1 MGTMSFEFLRTVRL
15 SDYSQTHVPEKR
27 NISPRAGWPGRLCD
41 GLFPFRSPLLR
52 ESIFLS
58 FPPLSDMLKF
68 SGYSLL
74 SRAGVVC
81 ALFFTWKRETREETK
96 EEEVRLFFHRRMK
109 RSIQQTTNETTSRSI
124 FFCRRRLRLIHS
136 FLSTLISCSHKSSRS
151 SQISLKLR

>member
-81 ALFFTWKRETREETK
+81 VLCYSHGRE
-96 EEEVRLFFHRRMK
+96 RLEK
-109 RSIQQTTNETTSRSI
+109 KQ
-124 FFCRRRLRLIHS
+124 
-136 FLSTLISCSHKSSRS
+136 K
-151 SQISLKLR
+151 KKK